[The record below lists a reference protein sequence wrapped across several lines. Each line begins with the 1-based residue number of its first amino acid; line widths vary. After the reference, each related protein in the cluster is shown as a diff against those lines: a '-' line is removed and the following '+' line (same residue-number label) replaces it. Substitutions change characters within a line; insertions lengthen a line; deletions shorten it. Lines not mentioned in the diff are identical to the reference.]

1 MVTPPASPVA
11 AAARSLD
18 EAPDLPSLLRSARRH
33 QRLSQLALS
42 LELGVSA
49 RHLGFVEVGRSR
61 PGRDL
66 LVRWLDRLDVPF
78 GTRNEALR
86 LAGYAPAYDE
96 SPLSAAPHEDA
107 RRALVHLLRSHEPW
121 PAVVLDADWRI
132 VAGNDGFH
140 RLARLAGATV
150 DLPTVDD
157 DLSGTPGPT
166 LLDLVLGPG
175 GMGAALVNLL
185 EVAPAVLGQ
194 LRHES
199 LTNPGLRP
207 LVEQLAELLPA
218 GSPPAD
224 FPPTLVTRYAT
235 DLGELAFLSMVTTFG
250 TPQSITLASLR
261 VELMFPADDVTR
273 ETLGVP

>member
-1 MVTPPASPVA
+1 MSLAPAATRPQPDA
-11 AAARSLD
+11 
-18 EAPDLPSLLRSARRH
+18 APDLPTLLREARH
-33 QRLSQLALS
+33 QQRMSQLALS

-140 RLARLAGATV
+140 SLARLAGATV
-150 DLPTVDD
+150 DLPAVGD
-157 DLSGTPGPT
+157 DLLGPPGPT

-175 GMGAALVNLL
+175 GMGGAMVNLL

-199 LTNPGLRP
+199 LTNPRLRP
-207 LVEQLAELLPA
+207 LVEQVAALLPDEP
-218 GSPPAD
+218 PPAL

-235 DLGELAFLSMVTTFG
+235 ELGELSFLSMVTTFG

-261 VELMFPADDVTR
+261 VELMFPADDATR
-273 ETLGVP
+273 QAMTDQ